1 MAGSPP
7 ERDVLLA
14 TKLQV
19 PRSRPGLVRRRR
31 LADQLDEGLSRGLV
45 VVAAPAGYG
54 KSVVLSEWVRGM
66 TEPVAWLSLDGGDN
80 DPVRFWRHVLAAL
93 DVVRPGL
100 AERLGPLAGPPAPPA
115 YDALVSALIN
125 DVVADPGL
133 PDVLLVLDDYHLI
146 SSDTLQA
153 SVRFLLDH
161 RPPQLRVVLASRSD
175 PPLGL
180 ARYRGRGELGEV
192 RAADLRFT
200 VDEAAELLRQVAADL
215 DLAAA
220 AALAERT
227 EGWAVGLQLAA
238 LSLRTQPDVA
248 RFVAAFTG
256 SHRYVLD
263 YLTEEV
269 LARQREDL
277 RNFLLETS
285 VLERL
290 SGSLC
295 NAVTGRDDSQDLL
308 EEVDR
313 SGLFVVQ
320 LDDVRD
326 WWRYHHLFADLL
338 RTRLEQDPEHARR
351 LNRNAARWYE
361 QQKLPDPAIRHALAA
376 GEQEWAARLV
386 EEHFDTVFNLRG
398 EQATIQSWL
407 PALPE
412 ELIRSRPRLLLAQAQ
427 MASMHGDLQ
436 TMEPLLDA
444 AERVIGRADEEPFE
458 PSTGPEG
465 SLLVNARAMLAL
477 QRSYAAQLRG
487 DAAATAA
494 LTREAMEQLREN
506 ELMLSSAV
514 QGFLATA
521 EWLHGCLDAAAE
533 AFESSIG
540 WWQRDGCHR
549 RLDRGARDRLPA
561 GIRPGLRRRGAG
573 DGRTGHAGR
582 RPVEPG
588 HRQSARDLAGHRQE
602 ARQPC
607 PGQAGRRE
615 PHRGGGA
622 RPRTRPDPLGP
633 PHPGTPNESRR
644 PLMVMAGGP
653 ASSSCPE
660 EDVMVVTEYD
670 VGPGA
675 YGVALA
681 TDGAVWT
688 SLTGRGELARVGPDG
703 QVSRVGLDT
712 GQSRPMV
719 LARGPDGAIWFSR
732 GDGRIG
738 RIDPAGAVSSVPVL
752 TPAGSPYG
760 LCAGPD
766 RTLWYTLLAADRV
779 GRISLGGGI
788 EEFPL
793 PAGSMPSLITASPD
807 GALWCTLNQAGAI
820 GRITPTGDVTV
831 YPLPTAGAAPV
842 GIHAEGEAAW
852 FAEIGA
858 GQIGRIFPD
867 GRIEEYPLPDRS
879 CRPHAIAATP
889 DGGCWAT
896 LWAASSVIRLDRD
909 GGLAE
914 EISFRPGS
922 EPHGIAAGPDGSVW
936 VALEAGFLAHLTR

>member
-19 PRSRPGLVRRRR
+19 PRSRPGLVTRRR
-31 LADQLDEGLSRGLV
+31 LADQLEEGLNRGLV
-45 VVAAPAGYG
+45 LVAAPAGYG
-54 KSVVLSEWVRGM
+54 KSVLLSEWVRGM
-66 TEPVAWLSLDGGDN
+66 AQPVAWLSLDGGDN

-93 DVVRPGL
+93 DVVRPGM
-100 AERLGPLAGPPAPPA
+100 AERLGPLAGPPAPLA

-153 SVRFLLDH
+153 SVRFLLAH
-161 RPPQLRVVLASRSD
+161 RPPQLRIVLASRSD

-180 ARYRGRGELGEV
+180 ARYRGRGELAEV
-192 RAADLRFT
+192 RAADLRFN
-200 VDEAAELLRQVAADL
+200 VDEAAELLRQVSADL
-215 DLAAA
+215 DLPSA

-269 LARQREDL
+269 LGRQREDL

-290 SGSLC
+290 NGSLC
-295 NAVTGRDDSQDLL
+295 HAVTGRDDSQELL

-320 LDDVRD
+320 LDDVRG

-351 LNRNAARWYE
+351 LHRNAVRWYE
-361 QQKLPDPAIRHALAA
+361 QHGLPDPAIRHALAA
-376 GEQEWAARLV
+376 GELEWAARLV

-412 ELIRSRPRLLLAQAQ
+412 DLVRSRPRLLLAQAQ
-427 MASMHGDLQ
+427 MASMRGDLQ
-436 TMEPLLDA
+436 AMEPLLDA

-494 LTREAMEQLREN
+494 LTREAMEHLGEN
-506 ELMLSSAV
+506 ELMLSSAI

-521 EWLHGCLDAAAE
+521 EWLHGRLDAAGEAFEASIGWWRREGQVTTTAWGYYCLARLRRGQGRLDAAAATCERALE
-533 AFESSIG
+533 AAG
-540 WWQRDGCHR
+540 QPGQPLRPAAGPALVGLGQVAYQRGDLDGALEYVNRGITLCRQFVHTPPLAAGLVTLAWIRQASGDR
-549 RLDRGARDRLPA
+549 RAARDAMAEAESFAAGPA
-561 GIRPGLRRRGAG
+561 GLLNPVPAQRARLLLAQGDVTSAARWADECGLGPGDPPDYPR
-573 DGRTGHAGR
+573 
-582 RPVEPG
+582 EPG
-588 HRQSARDLAGHRQE
+588 HLVLARLLLAQDHPDLAAALLDRLDTAAAAQNRAGSLIEIRAIRAMARYARGDE
-602 ARQPC
+602 AGATAALTAALEIGC
-607 PGQAGRRE
+607 PQGYVRVFADEGPAMAAVLGRLIAAQRGDQQAARIPLACLARLQRAFDGGRAA
-615 PHRGGGA
+615 G
-622 RPRTRPDPLGP
+622 
-633 PHPGTPNESRR
+633 
-644 PLMVMAGGP
+644 GGP
-653 ASSSCPE
+653 AADSRTPRLIE
-660 EDVMVVTEYD
+660 Q
-670 VGPGA
+670 
-675 YGVALA
+675 
-681 TDGAVWT
+681 
-688 SLTGRGELARVGPDG
+688 LTGRELEVLAMLAAGRSNQSIASHLVI
-703 QVSRVGLDT
+703 SLDT
-712 GQSRPMV
+712 VKKHVSHLLGKLGAANRTEAV
-719 LARGPDGAIWFSR
+719 ARGRELGL
-732 GDGRIG
+732 
-738 RIDPAGAVSSVPVL
+738 ID
-752 TPAGSPYG
+752 
-760 LCAGPD
+760 
-766 RTLWYTLLAADRV
+766 
-779 GRISLGGGI
+779 
-788 EEFPL
+788 
-793 PAGSMPSLITASPD
+793 
-807 GALWCTLNQAGAI
+807 
-820 GRITPTGDVTV
+820 
-831 YPLPTAGAAPV
+831 
-842 GIHAEGEAAW
+842 
-852 FAEIGA
+852 
-858 GQIGRIFPD
+858 
-867 GRIEEYPLPDRS
+867 
-879 CRPHAIAATP
+879 
-889 DGGCWAT
+889 
-896 LWAASSVIRLDRD
+896 
-909 GGLAE
+909 
-914 EISFRPGS
+914 
-922 EPHGIAAGPDGSVW
+922 
-936 VALEAGFLAHLTR
+936 

>member
-19 PRSRPGLVRRRR
+19 PRSRPGLVTRRR
-31 LADQLDEGLSRGLV
+31 LADQLEEGLNRGLV
-45 VVAAPAGYG
+45 LVAAPAGYG
-54 KSVVLSEWVRGM
+54 KSVLLSEWVRGM
-66 TEPVAWLSLDGGDN
+66 AQPVAWLSLDGGDN

-93 DVVRPGL
+93 DAVRPGM
-100 AERLGPLAGPPAPPA
+100 AARLGPLAGPPAPLA

-153 SVRFLLDH
+153 SVRFLLAH
-161 RPPQLRVVLASRSD
+161 RPPQLRIVLASRSD

-180 ARYRGRGELGEV
+180 ARYRGRGELAEV
-192 RAADLRFT
+192 RAADLRFN
-200 VDEAAELLRQVAADL
+200 VDEAAELLRQVSADL
-215 DLAAA
+215 DLPSA

-269 LARQREDL
+269 LGRQREDL

-290 SGSLC
+290 NGSLC
-295 NAVTGRDDSQDLL
+295 HAVTGRDDSQELL

-320 LDDVRD
+320 LDDVRG

-351 LNRNAARWYE
+351 LHRNAVRWYE
-361 QQKLPDPAIRHALAA
+361 QHGLPDPAIRHALAA
-376 GEQEWAARLV
+376 GELEWAARLV

-412 ELIRSRPRLLLAQAQ
+412 DLVRSRPRLLLAQAQ
-427 MASMHGDLQ
+427 MASMRGDLQ
-436 TMEPLLDA
+436 AMEPLLDA

-494 LTREAMEQLREN
+494 LTREAMEHLGEN
-506 ELMLSSAV
+506 ELMLSSAI

-521 EWLHGCLDAAAE
+521 EWLHGRLDAAGE
-533 AFESSIG
+533 AFEASIG
-540 WWQRDGCHR
+540 WWRREGQVTTTAWGYYCLARLRRGQGRLDAVAATCERALEAAGQPGQPLRPAAGPALVGLGQVAYQRGDLDGALEYVNRGITLCRQFVHTPPLAAGLVTLAWIR
-549 RLDRGARDRLPA
+549 QASGDRHGARDAMAEAESFAAGPAGLLNPVPAQRARLLLAQGDPTSAARWADDCGLGPGDPPDYPREPGHLVLARLLIAQGHPELAVALLDRLDRAAAAQNRAGSLIEIRAIRATALSALGDETGATAALTTALEIGCPQGYVRVFADEGPAMAAVLGRLIAAQRGDQQAARIPLACLARLQRAFDGGRAA
-561 GIRPGLRRRGAG
+561 G
-573 DGRTGHAGR
+573 
-582 RPVEPG
+582 
-588 HRQSARDLAGHRQE
+588 
-602 ARQPC
+602 
-607 PGQAGRRE
+607 
-615 PHRGGGA
+615 
-622 RPRTRPDPLGP
+622 
-633 PHPGTPNESRR
+633 
-644 PLMVMAGGP
+644 GGP
-653 ASSSCPE
+653 AADSRTPRLIE
-660 EDVMVVTEYD
+660 Q
-670 VGPGA
+670 
-675 YGVALA
+675 
-681 TDGAVWT
+681 
-688 SLTGRGELARVGPDG
+688 LTGRELEVLAMLAAGRSNQSIASHLVI
-703 QVSRVGLDT
+703 SLDT
-712 GQSRPMV
+712 VKKHVSHLLGKLGAANRTEAV
-719 LARGPDGAIWFSR
+719 ARGRELGL
-732 GDGRIG
+732 
-738 RIDPAGAVSSVPVL
+738 ID
-752 TPAGSPYG
+752 
-760 LCAGPD
+760 
-766 RTLWYTLLAADRV
+766 
-779 GRISLGGGI
+779 
-788 EEFPL
+788 
-793 PAGSMPSLITASPD
+793 
-807 GALWCTLNQAGAI
+807 
-820 GRITPTGDVTV
+820 
-831 YPLPTAGAAPV
+831 
-842 GIHAEGEAAW
+842 
-852 FAEIGA
+852 
-858 GQIGRIFPD
+858 
-867 GRIEEYPLPDRS
+867 
-879 CRPHAIAATP
+879 
-889 DGGCWAT
+889 
-896 LWAASSVIRLDRD
+896 
-909 GGLAE
+909 
-914 EISFRPGS
+914 
-922 EPHGIAAGPDGSVW
+922 
-936 VALEAGFLAHLTR
+936 

>member
-19 PRSRPGLVRRRR
+19 PRSRPGLVTRRR
-31 LADQLDEGLSRGLV
+31 LADQLEEGLNRGLV
-45 VVAAPAGYG
+45 LVAAPAGYG

-66 TEPVAWLSLDGGDN
+66 TQPVAWLSLDGGDN

-93 DVVRPGL
+93 DVVRPGM
-100 AERLGPLAGPPAPPA
+100 AGRLGPLAGPPAPPA

-125 DVVADPGL
+125 DVVADPDR
-133 PDVLLVLDDYHLI
+133 PDVLLVLDDFHLI

-180 ARYRGRGELGEV
+180 ARYRGRGELAEV
-192 RAADLRFT
+192 RAADLKFT
-200 VDEAAELLRQVAADL
+200 VDEAAELLRQVTADL
-215 DLAAA
+215 DRSAA

-295 NAVTGRDDSQDLL
+295 DAVTGRDDSQELL

-320 LDDVRD
+320 LDDVRG

-351 LNRNAARWYE
+351 LHRSAAGWYE
-361 QQKLPDPAIRHALAA
+361 RQGLPDEAIRHALAA

-412 ELIRSRPRLLLAQAQ
+412 DLVRSRPRLLLAQAQ
-427 MASMHGDLQ
+427 MASMRGDLQ

-444 AERVIGRADEEPFE
+444 AGRVIDRADEEAFE

-465 SLLVNARAMLAL
+465 SLLVNPRAMLAL

-494 LTREAMEQLREN
+494 LTREAMDQLGEN
-506 ELMLSSAV
+506 ELMLNSAV
-514 QGFLATA
+514 QGFLAMA
-521 EWLHGCLDAAAE
+521 EWLHGRLAAAGE
-533 AFESSIG
+533 AFESSIA
-540 WWQRDGCHR
+540 WWHREGQITTTAWGYYCLARLWRGQGRLDAAAATCERALEAAGEPGQPLRPAAGPALVGLGEVAYQRGGLDRALEYVNQGITLCRQFVHTPPLAAGLVALAWIR
-549 RLDRGARDRLPA
+549 QVSGDRRGARAAMAEAESFSAGPAGLLNPVPAQHARLLLAQGEVTAAARWADDCGLGPGDPPEYPREPGHLVLARLLIAQGRADLAVALLDRLDRAAAGQNRAGSLIEIRAIRAMACSALGDETGATAGLTSALEIGCPQGYVRVFADEGQAMAAVLGRLIAAQRSDQQAARIPLA
-561 GIRPGLRRRGAG
+561 CLARLQRAFDDARA
-573 DGRTGHAGR
+573 AGR
-582 RPVEPG
+582 AAGGAAATDSRTPRLIEQLTS
-588 HRQSARDLAGHRQE
+588 RELEILAMLAGGRSN
-602 ARQPC
+602 
-607 PGQAGRRE
+607 QAI
-615 PHRGGGA
+615 
-622 RPRTRPDPLGP
+622 
-633 PHPGTPNESRR
+633 
-644 PLMVMAGGP
+644 
-653 ASSSCPE
+653 ASQLVIS
-660 EDVMVVTEYD
+660 
-670 VGPGA
+670 
-675 YGVALA
+675 
-681 TDGAVWT
+681 
-688 SLTGRGELARVGPDG
+688 
-703 QVSRVGLDT
+703 LDT
-712 GQSRPMV
+712 VKKHVSHV
-719 LARGPDGAIWFSR
+719 LGKLGAANRTEAVARGRELGL
-732 GDGRIG
+732 
-738 RIDPAGAVSSVPVL
+738 ID
-752 TPAGSPYG
+752 
-760 LCAGPD
+760 
-766 RTLWYTLLAADRV
+766 
-779 GRISLGGGI
+779 
-788 EEFPL
+788 
-793 PAGSMPSLITASPD
+793 
-807 GALWCTLNQAGAI
+807 
-820 GRITPTGDVTV
+820 
-831 YPLPTAGAAPV
+831 
-842 GIHAEGEAAW
+842 
-852 FAEIGA
+852 
-858 GQIGRIFPD
+858 
-867 GRIEEYPLPDRS
+867 
-879 CRPHAIAATP
+879 
-889 DGGCWAT
+889 
-896 LWAASSVIRLDRD
+896 
-909 GGLAE
+909 
-914 EISFRPGS
+914 
-922 EPHGIAAGPDGSVW
+922 
-936 VALEAGFLAHLTR
+936 

>member
-19 PRSRPGLVRRRR
+19 PRSRPGLVARRR
-31 LADQLDEGLSRGLV
+31 LADQLEEGLNRGLV
-45 VVAAPAGYG
+45 LVAAPAGYG
-54 KSVVLSEWVRGM
+54 KSVLLSEWVRGM
-66 TEPVAWLSLDGGDN
+66 TQPVAWLSLDGGDN

-93 DVVRPGL
+93 DAVRPGM
-100 AERLGPLAGPPAPPA
+100 AERLGPLAGPPAPLA

-180 ARYRGRGELGEV
+180 ARYRGRGELAEV
-192 RAADLRFT
+192 RAADLRFN
-200 VDEAAELLRQVAADL
+200 VDEAAELLRQVSADL
-215 DLAAA
+215 DLPSA

-269 LARQREDL
+269 LGRQREDL

-295 NAVTGRDDSQDLL
+295 NAVTGRDDSQELL

-320 LDDVRD
+320 LDDVRG

-351 LNRNAARWYE
+351 LHRNAARWYE
-361 QQKLPDPAIRHALAA
+361 QHGLPDPAIRHALAA

-412 ELIRSRPRLLLAQAQ
+412 DLVRSRPRLLLAQAQ
-427 MASMHGDLQ
+427 MASMRGDLQ
-436 TMEPLLDA
+436 AMEPLLDA

-494 LTREAMEQLREN
+494 LTREAMENLGEN

-514 QGFLATA
+514 QGFLAMA
-521 EWLHGCLDAAAE
+521 EWLHGRLDAAEE

-540 WWQRDGCHR
+540 WWRREGQVTTTAWGYYCLARLRRGQGRLDAVAATCERALEAAGQPGQPLRPAAGPALVGLGQVAYQRGDLDRALEYVNRGITLSRQFVHTPPLAAGLVTLAWIRQASGDRPGARDAMADAESFSAGPAGLLNPVPAQRARLLLAQGDATSAARWADDCGLGPGDPPDYPREPGHLVLAR
-549 RLDRGARDRLPA
+549 LLIAQDHPELAVALLDRLDRAAAAQNRAGSLIEIRAIRAMALSALGDETGATAALTTALEIGCPQGYVRVFADEGPAMAAVLGRLITA
-561 GIRPGLRRRGAG
+561 QRGDQQAARIPLACLARLQRAFD
-573 DGRTGHAGR
+573 DGRATG
-582 RPVEPG
+582 
-588 HRQSARDLAGHRQE
+588 
-602 ARQPC
+602 
-607 PGQAGRRE
+607 
-615 PHRGGGA
+615 
-622 RPRTRPDPLGP
+622 
-633 PHPGTPNESRR
+633 
-644 PLMVMAGGP
+644 GGP
-653 ASSSCPE
+653 AVESRTPRLIE
-660 EDVMVVTEYD
+660 Q
-670 VGPGA
+670 
-675 YGVALA
+675 
-681 TDGAVWT
+681 
-688 SLTGRGELARVGPDG
+688 LTGRELE
-703 QVSRVGLDT
+703 
-712 GQSRPMV
+712 V
-719 LARGPDGAIWFSR
+719 LAM
-732 GDGRIG
+732 
-738 RIDPAGAVSSVPVL
+738 
-752 TPAGSPYG
+752 
-760 LCAGPD
+760 
-766 RTLWYTLLAADRV
+766 LAA
-779 GRISLGGGI
+779 GRSNQSIASHLFISL
-788 EEFPL
+788 
-793 PAGSMPSLITASPD
+793 
-807 GALWCTLNQAGAI
+807 N
-820 GRITPTGDVTV
+820 TV
-831 YPLPTAGAAPV
+831 KKHVSHLLGKLGAANRT
-842 GIHAEGEAAW
+842 EAVAR
-852 FAEIGA
+852 
-858 GQIGRIFPD
+858 GR
-867 GRIEEYPLPDRS
+867 EL
-879 CRPHAIAATP
+879 
-889 DGGCWAT
+889 
-896 LWAASSVIRLDRD
+896 
-909 GGLAE
+909 GL
-914 EISFRPGS
+914 I
-922 EPHGIAAGPDGSVW
+922 D
-936 VALEAGFLAHLTR
+936 

>member
-1 MAGSPP
+1 MTGSPP

-19 PRSRPGLVRRRR
+19 PRSRPGLVTRRR
-31 LADQLDEGLSRGLV
+31 LADQLDEGLNRGLV
-45 VVAAPAGYG
+45 LVAAPAGYG
-54 KSVVLSEWVRGM
+54 KSVLLSEWVRG
-66 TEPVAWLSLDGGDN
+66 TAQPVAWLSLDPGDN

-93 DVVRPGL
+93 DAVRPGM

-115 YDALVSALIN
+115 YDALVSGLIN
-125 DVVADPGL
+125 DVVAEPGL

-146 SSDTLQA
+146 SSVTLQA

-180 ARYRGRGELGEV
+180 ARYRGRGELAEV

-200 VDEAAELLRQVAADL
+200 VDEAAELLRQVSADL
-215 DLAAA
+215 DRTAA

-269 LARQREDL
+269 LGQQREDL

-295 NAVTGRDDSQDLL
+295 HAVTGRDDSQQLL

-320 LDDVRD
+320 LDDVRG

-351 LNRNAARWYE
+351 LHRNAARWYE
-361 QQKLPDPAIRHALAA
+361 RQRLPDPAIRHALAA
-376 GEQEWAARLV
+376 GEHERAARLV

-412 ELIRSRPRLLLAQAQ
+412 DLVRSRPRLLLAQAQ

-444 AERVIGRADEEPFE
+444 AEQVIGHADDEPFE

-465 SLLVNARAMLAL
+465 SLLVNPRAMLAL

-494 LTREAMEQLREN
+494 LTREAMEHLGQN
-506 ELMLSSAV
+506 ELMLASAV
-514 QGFLATA
+514 QGFQATA
-521 EWLHGCLDAAAE
+521 EWLHGRLDAAAE

-540 WWQRDGCHR
+540 WWRREGQVTTTAWGYYCLARLQRGQGRLDAAAATCERALAAAGQPGERPRPAAGPALVGLGQVAYQRDD
-549 RLDRGARDRLPA
+549 LDRALDYVSRGITLCRQFVHTPPLAAGLVTLAWIRQASGDRRGARDAMTEAESFSAGPA
-561 GIRPGLRRRGAG
+561 GLLNPVPAQRARLLLAQGDVTRAAQWADDCGLGPGDPPDYPR
-573 DGRTGHAGR
+573 
-582 RPVEPG
+582 EPG
-588 HRQSARDLAGHRQE
+588 HLVLARLLLAEHHPDLAVALLDRLDRAAAGQNRAGSLIEIRAIRAMALAALGDETGATSALAAALDSGCPQGYVRVFADE
-602 ARQPC
+602 GPAMAVVLGRLIAAQRGDQQAARIPLACLARLQR
-607 PGQAGRRE
+607 AFDHGRAA
-615 PHRGGGA
+615 GGGA
-622 RPRTRPDPLGP
+622 AADSRAPRLIEQLT
-633 PHPGTPNESRR
+633 SRETEV
-644 PLMVMAGGP
+644 LAMLAAGRSNQSI
-653 ASSSCPE
+653 ASHLVIS
-660 EDVMVVTEYD
+660 
-670 VGPGA
+670 
-675 YGVALA
+675 
-681 TDGAVWT
+681 
-688 SLTGRGELARVGPDG
+688 
-703 QVSRVGLDT
+703 LDT
-712 GQSRPMV
+712 VKKHVSHV
-719 LARGPDGAIWFSR
+719 LGKLGAANRTEAVARGRELGL
-732 GDGRIG
+732 
-738 RIDPAGAVSSVPVL
+738 ID
-752 TPAGSPYG
+752 
-760 LCAGPD
+760 
-766 RTLWYTLLAADRV
+766 
-779 GRISLGGGI
+779 
-788 EEFPL
+788 
-793 PAGSMPSLITASPD
+793 
-807 GALWCTLNQAGAI
+807 
-820 GRITPTGDVTV
+820 
-831 YPLPTAGAAPV
+831 
-842 GIHAEGEAAW
+842 
-852 FAEIGA
+852 
-858 GQIGRIFPD
+858 
-867 GRIEEYPLPDRS
+867 
-879 CRPHAIAATP
+879 
-889 DGGCWAT
+889 
-896 LWAASSVIRLDRD
+896 
-909 GGLAE
+909 
-914 EISFRPGS
+914 
-922 EPHGIAAGPDGSVW
+922 
-936 VALEAGFLAHLTR
+936 

>member
-7 ERDVLLA
+7 DRDVLLA

-115 YDALVSALIN
+115 YDALVGALIN

-320 LDDVRD
+320 LDDVRG

-540 WWQRDGCHR
+540 WWRREGQVTTTAWGYYCLARLRRGQG
-549 RLDRGARDRLPA
+549 RLDAAVATCERALEAAGQPGQRPRPAAGPALVGLGEIAYQRGDLDRALDYVTRGVALCRQFVHTPPLAAGLVTLAWIRQAAGDRRGARDAMAEAESFAAGPA
-561 GIRPGLRRRGAG
+561 GLLNPVPAQHARLLLAQGDVTRAARWADDCGLAPGDRPDYPR
-573 DGRTGHAGR
+573 
-582 RPVEPG
+582 EPG
-588 HRQSARDLAGHRQE
+588 HLILARLLLAQDRADLAVALLDRLEEAAAGQNRAGSLIEIRAIRALALYALGDETGATAALTAALEIGCPQGYVRVFADEGPAMAAVLGRLIAAQRGDQQAARIPLACLARLQRAFDAGHATAGVAEVDSRALRLVEQLTSRE
-602 ARQPC
+602 LEVLAMLA
-607 PGQAGRRE
+607 AGRSNQ
-615 PHRGGGA
+615 GI
-622 RPRTRPDPLGP
+622 
-633 PHPGTPNESRR
+633 
-644 PLMVMAGGP
+644 
-653 ASSSCPE
+653 ASQLVIS
-660 EDVMVVTEYD
+660 
-670 VGPGA
+670 
-675 YGVALA
+675 
-681 TDGAVWT
+681 
-688 SLTGRGELARVGPDG
+688 
-703 QVSRVGLDT
+703 LDT
-712 GQSRPMV
+712 VKKHVSHV
-719 LARGPDGAIWFSR
+719 LGKLGAANRTEAVARGRELGL
-732 GDGRIG
+732 
-738 RIDPAGAVSSVPVL
+738 ID
-752 TPAGSPYG
+752 
-760 LCAGPD
+760 
-766 RTLWYTLLAADRV
+766 
-779 GRISLGGGI
+779 
-788 EEFPL
+788 
-793 PAGSMPSLITASPD
+793 
-807 GALWCTLNQAGAI
+807 
-820 GRITPTGDVTV
+820 
-831 YPLPTAGAAPV
+831 
-842 GIHAEGEAAW
+842 
-852 FAEIGA
+852 
-858 GQIGRIFPD
+858 
-867 GRIEEYPLPDRS
+867 
-879 CRPHAIAATP
+879 
-889 DGGCWAT
+889 
-896 LWAASSVIRLDRD
+896 
-909 GGLAE
+909 
-914 EISFRPGS
+914 
-922 EPHGIAAGPDGSVW
+922 
-936 VALEAGFLAHLTR
+936 